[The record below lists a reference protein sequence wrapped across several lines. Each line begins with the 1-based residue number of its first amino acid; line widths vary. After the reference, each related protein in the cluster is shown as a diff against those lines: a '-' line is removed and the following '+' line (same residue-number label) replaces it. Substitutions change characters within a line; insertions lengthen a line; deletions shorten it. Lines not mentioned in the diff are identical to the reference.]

1 MDLPAVLQSV
11 RKTGRLLVADTG
23 AQTGGAGAELISQVV
38 AQGFDA
44 LRAGPVR
51 VTSPDHPAPS
61 SPFMAENFYPTA
73 LTLAHA
79 ALALAGRPTDGL
91 LLARLQEALART
103 DPHDTPHRNFS
114 GPF

>member
-73 LTLAHA
+73 FTLAHA